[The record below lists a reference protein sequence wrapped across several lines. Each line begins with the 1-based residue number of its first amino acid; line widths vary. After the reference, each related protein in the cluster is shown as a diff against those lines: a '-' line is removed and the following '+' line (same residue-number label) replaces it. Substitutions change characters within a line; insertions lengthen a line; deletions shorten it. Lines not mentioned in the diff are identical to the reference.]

1 MSASGID
8 DVRHTR
14 GVARWICPRC
24 DRKFGKGNQAHVC
37 VPGITVDELLSRHPT
52 WVGEIYAAV
61 LDRLGG
67 VGPVHEDAVNVG
79 VFLKSDRQIAQFR
92 PRVRS
97 VQLALFLPERVE
109 DPRIARWMRTGAH
122 RIVHVINLTSAEQ
135 VDDQLGQWLEESY
148 DFNTD

>member
-1 MSASGID
+1 MTI
-8 DVRHTR
+8 RHTR

-24 DRKFGKGNQAHVC
+24 EREFGKVNQAHVC
-37 VPGITVDELLSRHPT
+37 VPGITVEELLSRHPG

-61 LDRLGG
+61 LERLRR

-109 DPRIARWMRTGAH
+109 DPRIARWMSTGAH
-122 RIVHVINLTSAEQ
+122 RIVHLINLTGAEQ

>member
-1 MSASGID
+1 
-8 DVRHTR
+8 
-14 GVARWICPRC
+14 VARWTCPRC
-24 DRKFGKGNQAHVC
+24 EREFGKVNQAHVC
-37 VPGITVDELLSRHPT
+37 VPGITVEELLARHPD

-61 LDRLGG
+61 LERLCRA
-67 VGPVHEDAVNVG
+67 GPVHEDAVNVG

-97 VQLALFLPERVE
+97 VQLALFLPQRAE
-109 DPRIARWMRTGAH
+109 DPRITRVIQTSADRIAH
-122 RIVHVINLTSAEQ
+122 MIKLTSADQ